1 MAGGLLQLFFL
12 LGWRSLLAVAL
23 ICVVGSRSAL
33 RRKKV
38 PLPPGP
44 RGLPFVGNI
53 SDMPTSNHWLKFAEL
68 GTIWGDISSLTVLG
82 QTMIIVNSVEIA
94 EAVLDTRGANFS
106 DRPVIPFGGELVGFN
121 NVMALSQYGDR
132 VRKER
137 KIFHKFFGTQTSVQ
151 KLFPLLSSEVHKALR
166 NIALNPRNVLEE
178 IPRMT
183 SAITLKIAYGYQL
196 QDGPGTDPY
205 QEMFAT
211 AGDNFV
217 HSTTPAAFL
226 VDTLPALRYWPE
238 WLPGG
243 GFHTTAKLWS
253 KQLHTTVDSGLEYVK
268 RQMAAGTA
276 KVSVTSVLLEE
287 DDHDDYLIKWA
298 AASVEVGGSDTT
310 AAQIEAF
317 FLAMILYPEVQANA
331 QAELDKV
338 IGNDR
343 LPELSDRSQL
353 PYVDA
358 LCKETLRW
366 HVAAPINIPHR
377 AREDFVYHKD
387 ETSAPMLIPKNSLVI
402 TNIWKMTH
410 DPERYKNPMTFNP
423 SRFIAMDEKEAEQDP
438 ARICFGHGRRICP
451 GKLLGDATLFMACS
465 AILAVFNISK
475 IRKNGVFV
483 EPKLGQTST
492 TVSHP
497 LPFECLVEPRNH
509 RALALIQGV

>member
-1 MAGGLLQLFFL
+1 MAGGLLQLS
-12 LGWRSLLAVAL
+12 SLLDWQSLLVVAL
-23 ICVVGSRSAL
+23 TYVLVSRAA
-33 RRKKV
+33 RRRNKV

-53 SDMPTSNHWLKFAEL
+53 SDIPTSNHWLKFAEL
-68 GTIWGDISSLTVLG
+68 GNVWGDISSLTVLG

-94 EAVLDTRGANFS
+94 EDVLDKRGSNFS

-121 NVMALSQYGDR
+121 NVLALSQYGDR

-137 KIFHKFFGTQTSVQ
+137 RIFHKFFGTQASIQ
-151 KLFPLLSSEVHKALR
+151 KFAPLLSSEIHKALR
-166 NIALNPRNVLEE
+166 NMVSNPGNVLEE

-183 SAITLKIAYGYQL
+183 STITLKIAYGYQL
-196 QDGPGTDPY
+196 QDGPGMDPY
-205 QEMFAT
+205 WKMFKT

-226 VDTLPALRYWPE
+226 VDTIPALRYWPE

-253 KQLHTTVDSGLEYVK
+253 RQLHTTINTGLEYVK

-276 KVSVTSVLLEE
+276 KASVTSNLLEE
-287 DDHDDYLIKWA
+287 NNHDNYLIKWA

-310 AAQIEAF
+310 AAQIKAF

-331 QAELDKV
+331 QEELDKV

-343 LPELSDRSQL
+343 VPELSDRSQL
-353 PYVDA
+353 PYLDA
-358 LCKETLRW
+358 LCKETFRW
-366 HVAAPINIPHR
+366 HVAAPISLPHR
-377 AREDFVYHKD
+377 AREDFVYQRD
-387 ETSAPMLIPKNSLVI
+387 ETSRPMLIPKNSLI
-402 TNIWKMTH
+402 IANIWKMTH
-410 DPERYKNPMTFNP
+410 DPQRYADPMTFNP
-423 SRFIAMDEKEAEQDP
+423 SRFIATGGKEAEQDP
-438 ARICFGHGRRICP
+438 VRICFGHGRRVCP
-451 GKLLGDATLFMACS
+451 GRHLGDATLFMVCS
-465 AILAVFNISK
+465 AVLAVFNISK
-475 IRKNGVFV
+475 VHKNGVIV

-497 LPFECLVEPRNH
+497 LPFECRVEPRNH